1 MAKSIHTHL
10 MFEGSCEEALDLYV
24 SVFPN
29 SEITEINR
37 FEEGD
42 FAGKVMIATA
52 IINGMKVTANDS
64 PQPHDF
70 SFTPSMSFFVECES
84 EEELKA
90 AF

>member
-52 IINGMKVTANDS
+52 IINGMKVTAIDS